1 MNAIGSVI
9 NQIDSL
15 VWGWWMIILLL
26 GTHIFMTIRT
36 GVIQRKIGTAIRLSV
51 TKDTNAEGEVSQF
64 GALTTAL
71 ASTIG
76 TGNIIGISSAI
87 ALGGPGAVFWC
98 WISGFFGM
106 ATCYAESVLSAA
118 CRKKRADG
126 SFYGGPMYVMEQL
139 LHNRLLAVL
148 FSVFTV
154 LAALCVGSG
163 VQAHSLTA
171 VISRRLPVSVHWIGI
186 AAALLAGSILIG
198 GAKKT
203 AKVCTCLVPV
213 MSVLYLGSCLFLLV
227 KNAAWIPAALQ
238 AIFVSAFSKKAVIG
252 GVAGTAV
259 KMAVRTGMAK
269 GLFTNEAGMGS
280 MPMTAAAAEGLST
293 RDQGLV
299 SMTGVFWDT
308 LVMCAV
314 TALAI
319 LSDMVKNA
327 APYRAAAVDEYCFV
341 AFSNLPVAGEDLLSL
356 CLVLF
361 AFATIIGWSFY
372 GECAARY
379 LWGERGVTVFQVI
392 YMVFVYLG
400 SVCSLELVWNLSDLC
415 NACMAVPNLWC
426 LWKLKELIVEKTR
439 N

>member
-1 MNAIGSVI
+1 M
-9 NQIDSL
+9 L
-15 VWGWWMIILLL
+15 VLLA
-26 GTHIFMTIRT
+26 GTHLYFTIRL
-36 GVIQRKIGTAIRLSV
+36 GFIQRKLPDELRRSLSS
-51 TKDTNAEGEVSQF
+51 AGSGGLSPYE
-64 GALTTAL
+64 ALSTAL
-71 ASTIG
+71 AATIG

-227 KNAAWIPAALQ
+227 KNAVWIPVALQ

>member
-1 MNAIGSVI
+1 M
-9 NQIDSL
+9 L
-15 VWGWWMIILLL
+15 VLLA
-26 GTHIFMTIRT
+26 GTHLYFTIRL
-36 GVIQRKIGTAIRLSV
+36 GFIQRKLPDGLRRSLSS
-51 TKDTNAEGEVSQF
+51 AGSGGLSPYE
-64 GALTTAL
+64 ALSTAL
-71 ASTIG
+71 AATIG
-76 TGNIIGISSAI
+76 TGNIIGISRAI

-227 KNAAWIPAALQ
+227 KNAVWIPAALQ

-252 GVAGTAV
+252 GIAGTAV

>member
-1 MNAIGSVI
+1 M
-9 NQIDSL
+9 L
-15 VWGWWMIILLL
+15 VLLA
-26 GTHIFMTIRT
+26 GTHLYFTIRL
-36 GVIQRKIGTAIRLSV
+36 GFIQRKLPDGLRRSLSS
-51 TKDTNAEGEVSQF
+51 AGSGGLSPYE
-64 GALTTAL
+64 ALSTAL
-71 ASTIG
+71 AATIG

-213 MSVLYLGSCLFLLV
+213 MSVLYLGSCLFLLL
-227 KNAAWIPAALQ
+227 KNAIWIPAALQ

-252 GVAGTAV
+252 GIAGTAV

-415 NACMAVPNLWC
+415 SACMAVPNLWC

>member
-1 MNAIGSVI
+1 M
-9 NQIDSL
+9 L
-15 VWGWWMIILLL
+15 VLLA
-26 GTHIFMTIRT
+26 GTHLYFTIRL
-36 GVIQRKIGTAIRLSV
+36 GFIQRKLPDGLRRSLSS
-51 TKDTNAEGEVSQF
+51 AGSGGLSPYE
-64 GALTTAL
+64 ALSTAL
-71 ASTIG
+71 AATIG

-87 ALGGPGAVFWC
+87 AIGGPGAVFWC

-198 GAKKT
+198 GTKKT

-252 GVAGTAV
+252 GIAGTAV

-280 MPMTAAAAEGLST
+280 MPMTAAAAEGLSP

>member
-1 MNAIGSVI
+1 M
-9 NQIDSL
+9 L
-15 VWGWWMIILLL
+15 VLLA
-26 GTHIFMTIRT
+26 GTHLYFTIRL
-36 GVIQRKIGTAIRLSV
+36 GFIQRKLPDGLRRSLSS
-51 TKDTNAEGEVSQF
+51 AGSGGLSPYE
-64 GALTTAL
+64 ALSTAL
-71 ASTIG
+71 AATIG
-76 TGNIIGISSAI
+76 TGNIIGISRAI
-87 ALGGPGAVFWC
+87 AFGGPGAVFWC

-186 AAALLAGSILIG
+186 AAVLLAGSILIG

-252 GVAGTAV
+252 GIAGTAV

>member
-1 MNAIGSVI
+1 M
-9 NQIDSL
+9 DC
-15 VWGWWMIILLL
+15 
-26 GTHIFMTIRT
+26 
-36 GVIQRKIGTAIRLSV
+36 
-51 TKDTNAEGEVSQF
+51 AEACPLPDQEGCHPMKHCQPPWRRQSEPE
-64 GALTTAL
+64 
-71 ASTIG
+71 
-76 TGNIIGISSAI
+76 ISSEFRVQ
-87 ALGGPGAVFWC
+87 LRSEDPGRF
-98 WISGFFGM
+98 SGAG
-106 ATCYAESVLSAA
+106 SAA
-118 CRKKRADG
+118 FSGWRLAMRKACCPQRAG
-126 SFYGGPMYVMEQL
+126 KSGQTEAFMAEPMYVMEQL

-252 GVAGTAV
+252 GIAGTAV

-400 SVCSLELVWNLSDLC
+400 SVCSLELVWNLC
-415 NACMAVPNLWC
+415 GPMQC
-426 LWKLKELIVEKTR
+426 LHGGSKPLVSVEIERADCGKDPELIR
-439 N
+439 GSGSFYGFWYW

>member
-1 MNAIGSVI
+1 M
-9 NQIDSL
+9 L
-15 VWGWWMIILLL
+15 VLLA
-26 GTHIFMTIRT
+26 GTHLYFTIRL
-36 GVIQRKIGTAIRLSV
+36 GFIQRKLPDGLCRSLSS
-51 TKDTNAEGEVSQF
+51 AGSGGLSPYE
-64 GALTTAL
+64 ALSTAL
-71 ASTIG
+71 AATIG

-252 GVAGTAV
+252 GIAGTAV

>member
-1 MNAIGSVI
+1 M
-9 NQIDSL
+9 L
-15 VWGWWMIILLL
+15 VLLA
-26 GTHIFMTIRT
+26 GTHLYFTIRL
-36 GVIQRKIGTAIRLSV
+36 GFIQRKLPDGLRRSLSS
-51 TKDTNAEGEVSQF
+51 AGSGGLSPYE
-64 GALTTAL
+64 ALSTAL
-71 ASTIG
+71 AATIG

-87 ALGGPGAVFWC
+87 AIGGPGAVFWC

-154 LAALCVGSG
+154 LAGLCVGSG
-163 VQAHSLTA
+163 GQAHSLTA

-252 GVAGTAV
+252 GIAGTAV

-280 MPMTAAAAEGLST
+280 MPMTAAAAEGLSP

>member
-1 MNAIGSVI
+1 M
-9 NQIDSL
+9 L
-15 VWGWWMIILLL
+15 VLLA
-26 GTHIFMTIRT
+26 GTHLYFTIRL
-36 GVIQRKIGTAIRLSV
+36 GFIQRKLPDGLRRSLSS
-51 TKDTNAEGEVSQF
+51 AGSGGLSPYE
-64 GALTTAL
+64 ALSTAL
-71 ASTIG
+71 AATIG

-87 ALGGPGAVFWC
+87 AIGGPGAVFWC

-227 KNAAWIPAALQ
+227 KNAAWIPAAFQ

-252 GVAGTAV
+252 GIAGTAV

-280 MPMTAAAAEGLST
+280 MPMTAAAAEGLSP

>member
-1 MNAIGSVI
+1 M
-9 NQIDSL
+9 L
-15 VWGWWMIILLL
+15 VLLA
-26 GTHIFMTIRT
+26 GTHLYFTIRL
-36 GVIQRKIGTAIRLSV
+36 GFIQRKLPDGLRRSLSS
-51 TKDTNAEGEVSQF
+51 AGSGGLSPYE
-64 GALTTAL
+64 ALSTAL
-71 ASTIG
+71 AATIG

-252 GVAGTAV
+252 GIAGTAV

-299 SMTGVFWDT
+299 SMTGGFWDT

>member
-1 MNAIGSVI
+1 M
-9 NQIDSL
+9 L
-15 VWGWWMIILLL
+15 VLLA
-26 GTHIFMTIRT
+26 GTHLYFTIRL
-36 GVIQRKIGTAIRLSV
+36 GFIQRKLPDGLRRSLSS
-51 TKDTNAEGEVSQF
+51 AGSGGLSPYE
-64 GALTTAL
+64 ALSTAL
-71 ASTIG
+71 AATIG

-213 MSVLYLGSCLFLLV
+213 MSVLYLGRCLFLLV
-227 KNAAWIPAALQ
+227 KNAVWIPAALQ

-252 GVAGTAV
+252 GIAGTAV

>member
-1 MNAIGSVI
+1 M
-9 NQIDSL
+9 L
-15 VWGWWMIILLL
+15 VLLA
-26 GTHIFMTIRT
+26 GTHLYFTIRL
-36 GVIQRKIGTAIRLSV
+36 GFIQRKLPEGLRRSLSS
-51 TKDTNAEGEVSQF
+51 AGSGGLSPYE
-64 GALTTAL
+64 ALSTAL
-71 ASTIG
+71 AATIG

-227 KNAAWIPAALQ
+227 KNAVWIPAALQ

-252 GVAGTAV
+252 GIAGTAV

>member
-1 MNAIGSVI
+1 M
-9 NQIDSL
+9 L
-15 VWGWWMIILLL
+15 VLLA
-26 GTHIFMTIRT
+26 GTHLYFTIRL
-36 GVIQRKIGTAIRLSV
+36 GFIQRKLPDGLRRSLSS
-51 TKDTNAEGEVSQF
+51 AGSGGLSPYE
-64 GALTTAL
+64 ALSTAL
-71 ASTIG
+71 AATIG

-213 MSVLYLGSCLFLLV
+213 MSVLYLGNCLFLLV

-252 GVAGTAV
+252 GIAGTAV

>member
-1 MNAIGSVI
+1 M
-9 NQIDSL
+9 L
-15 VWGWWMIILLL
+15 VLLA
-26 GTHIFMTIRT
+26 GTHLYFTIRL
-36 GVIQRKIGTAIRLSV
+36 GFIQRKLPDGLRRSLSS
-51 TKDTNAEGEVSQF
+51 AGSGGLSPYE
-64 GALTTAL
+64 ALSTAL
-71 ASTIG
+71 AATIG

-227 KNAAWIPAALQ
+227 KNVAWIPAALQ

-252 GVAGTAV
+252 GIAGTAV

>member
-1 MNAIGSVI
+1 M
-9 NQIDSL
+9 DC
-15 VWGWWMIILLL
+15 
-26 GTHIFMTIRT
+26 
-36 GVIQRKIGTAIRLSV
+36 
-51 TKDTNAEGEVSQF
+51 AEACPLPDQEGCHPMKHCQPPWRRQSEPE
-64 GALTTAL
+64 
-71 ASTIG
+71 
-76 TGNIIGISSAI
+76 ISSEFRVQ
-87 ALGGPGAVFWC
+87 LRSEDPGRF
-98 WISGFFGM
+98 SGAG
-106 ATCYAESVLSAA
+106 SAA
-118 CRKKRADG
+118 FSGWRPAMRKACCPQRAG
-126 SFYGGPMYVMEQL
+126 KSGQSSSSRSCMYVMEQL

-171 VISRRLPVSVHWIGI
+171 AISRRLPVSVHWIGI

-327 APYRAAAVDEYCFV
+327 APYRAAAADEYCFV

>member
-1 MNAIGSVI
+1 M
-9 NQIDSL
+9 L
-15 VWGWWMIILLL
+15 VLLA
-26 GTHIFMTIRT
+26 GTHLYFTIRL
-36 GVIQRKIGTAIRLSV
+36 GFIQRKLPDGLRRSLSS
-51 TKDTNAEGEVSQF
+51 AGSGGLSPYE
-64 GALTTAL
+64 ALSTAL
-71 ASTIG
+71 AATIG

-87 ALGGPGAVFWC
+87 AIGGPGAVFWC

-227 KNAAWIPAALQ
+227 KNAVWIPAALQ

-252 GVAGTAV
+252 GIAGTAV

>member
-1 MNAIGSVI
+1 
-9 NQIDSL
+9 
-15 VWGWWMIILLL
+15 
-26 GTHIFMTIRT
+26 
-36 GVIQRKIGTAIRLSV
+36 
-51 TKDTNAEGEVSQF
+51 
-64 GALTTAL
+64 
-71 ASTIG
+71 
-76 TGNIIGISSAI
+76 
-87 ALGGPGAVFWC
+87 
-98 WISGFFGM
+98 
-106 ATCYAESVLSAA
+106 
-118 CRKKRADG
+118 
-126 SFYGGPMYVMEQL
+126 MYVMEQL

-198 GAKKT
+198 GTKKT

-252 GVAGTAV
+252 GIAGTAV